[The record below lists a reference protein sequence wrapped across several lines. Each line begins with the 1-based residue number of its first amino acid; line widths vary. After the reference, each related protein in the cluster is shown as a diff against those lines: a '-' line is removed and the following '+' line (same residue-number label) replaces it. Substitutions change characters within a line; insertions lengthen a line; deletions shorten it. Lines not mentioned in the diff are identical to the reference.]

1 MKKIILVILIAI
13 SFIVFGIYFYSG
25 SYGLGI
31 KGEYGKNNEGVK
43 FGENCYFIDNFNES
57 GYLYEV
63 DKNNNVI
70 NVISLQDFA
79 AGSRAVKITA
89 NNSVYILISAK
100 TVVYGREIT
109 VYRVLKYISAQ
120 EPPLASNWLF
130 MDAQGTVERFVVD
143 DNTISITVLTSD
155 KNYAYDYQLKTFDF
169 TQAYKEQ
176 NKEIR
181 VVKQISAVRVIDD
194 VSSMIE
200 AVKNAKLS
208 KSEEELKEIFEN
220 KRFSFSEVILINYSR
235 AVRTISYIL
244 ITTVLLVMISIVLNG
259 RNRLAYLVM
268 VWELV
273 VLGVFC
279 FFDFEVT
286 LLVNKYSRYVACG
299 ICFVVASAL
308 GLVVMVLVSG
318 DMARIVEAMNRL
330 AAGDTDI
337 KKPVIVGADLNAVW
351 NGILDVCRMVEDI
364 KYKNEIIKSAY
375 YNFAPKQVESI
386 LDRESLTDVHT
397 GDKKIKNGT
406 MAFTVVKEI
415 ESESTDLLWEQISE
429 IQESGRGM
437 MVNATMDLSMLKI
450 LFPESNCKTI
460 EFANELALKLSC
472 RELPFI
478 FMHYTQFVYGITGRD
493 RQIVPYIISEEMAEI
508 QKYAYDLS
516 ELKLGSVITETVWE
530 REENKVG
537 ISVRYIGHID
547 IHSTGK
553 TLKLY
558 ELLETCPDKDRR
570 RKLDTDADFQNGL
583 ELMENRDYYLARTCF
598 ARVMKNNPEDLLAR
612 KYLFECEK
620 ILGE

>member
-437 MVNATMDLSMLKI
+437 MVNATMDLAMLKI